1 MGKGRNEKNGCRIV
15 NQQLYF
21 YKSNKQFFLHILS
34 NSLSGFFVVLRILLT
49 KWSSYPDMQLSSQL
63 LGLNENCFFF
73 FLFSFFFFSFFFFSF
88 YLLFLLKPS
97 PIFFISS
104 FLSPTGFS
112 VPHKHLTATPSG
124 SPTHPPSVTAATW
137 IHLHDHF
144 YSILNYFMIS
154 SPY

>member
-1 MGKGRNEKNGCRIV
+1 M
-15 NQQLYF
+15 
-21 YKSNKQFFLHILS
+21 
-34 NSLSGFFVVLRILLT
+34 VLRILLT

-63 LGLNENCFFF
+63 LGLNENCFFSC
-73 FLFSFFFFSFFFFSF
+73 FLFFFSF

-124 SPTHPPSVTAATW
+124 PPTPPPVTAATW
-137 IHLHDHF
+137 IYVVVNFLSQLIF
-144 YSILNYFMIS
+144 IFPLFLGMVMYSMLMILKQRKNKNYLK
-154 SPY
+154 

>member
-1 MGKGRNEKNGCRIV
+1 MLFN
-15 NQQLYF
+15 
-21 YKSNKQFFLHILS
+21 LS
-34 NSLSGFFVVLRILLT
+34 NLNSNLALTLGYLNRALNNSAQMVKLPRHATKQPTAWPQWKLFFFFFPV
-49 KWSSYPDMQLSSQL
+49 
-63 LGLNENCFFF
+63 FF
-73 FLFSFFFFSFFFFSF
+73 FLFFFFFSF

-124 SPTHPPSVTAATW
+124 SPTHPPVTAATW
-137 IHLHDHF
+137 IYLHHHF

-154 SPY
+154 SPYWMKNKK